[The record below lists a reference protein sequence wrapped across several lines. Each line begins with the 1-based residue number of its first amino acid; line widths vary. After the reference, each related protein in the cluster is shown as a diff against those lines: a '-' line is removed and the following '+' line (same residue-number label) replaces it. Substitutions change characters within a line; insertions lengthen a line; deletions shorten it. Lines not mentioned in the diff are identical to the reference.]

1 MTEYRRYII
10 PLRKAF
16 ETAPHTKRA
25 PKAIKVLREFV
36 KRHSKM
42 EEVIISNK
50 VNEFIW
56 KHGIRNIP
64 RKVEVIVSIDKNLNK
79 AFVYLPE
86 ELEKV
91 AENEGQKSEG

>member
-10 PLRKAF
+10 PLRRAF
-16 ETAPHTKRA
+16 ETSPHTKRA

-50 VNEFIW
+50 VNELIW
-56 KHGIRNIP
+56 KNGIRNIP
-64 RKVEVIVSIDKNLNK
+64 RKVEVIVAIEKNMNK

-86 ELEKV
+86 EVEKV